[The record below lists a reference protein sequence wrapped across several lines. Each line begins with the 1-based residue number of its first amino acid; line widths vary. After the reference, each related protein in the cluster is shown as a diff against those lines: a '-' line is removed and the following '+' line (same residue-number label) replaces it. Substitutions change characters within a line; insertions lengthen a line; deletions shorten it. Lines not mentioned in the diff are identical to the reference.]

1 MMDKRERLAAIF
13 RDTQQFYS
21 TDPELMAAIDAGRK
35 NTKLYDADN
44 IPDFPEEAT
53 GAGAVSVTKS
63 RTFEAAMR
71 LAKQHPGKRI
81 AVLNFASA
89 TKPGGGVLSGS
100 SAQEESLCRCST
112 LYPTLDRRFL
122 WKVCNDVTRTIWGH
136 QESNINQLLREQV
149 NCTIPGKA
157 RLSSKLVH

>member
-35 NTKLYDADN
+35 NTKLYDVGN

-53 GAGAVSVTKS
+53 RAGAVSVTQS
-63 RTFEAAMR
+63 RTYEAAMR

-81 AVLNFASA
+81 AVRTSRQRQSPA
-89 TKPGGGVLSGS
+89 VVS
-100 SAQEESLCRCST
+100 SAAAARRRRACAGAPHCIRRLTGGSCGRRTMMLTVQPGTCS
-112 LYPTLDRRFL
+112 
-122 WKVCNDVTRTIWGH
+122 
-136 QESNINQLLREQV
+136 
-149 NCTIPGKA
+149 IPMPA
-157 RLSSKLVH
+157 SIHRAL